1 MFKFANIEYFWF
13 LALVPVLILV
23 FLLML
28 RWKKNAIAAFGDN
41 SVVQQLMPDMSPT
54 RPKWKVTLQI
64 IAFILLVIAMA
75 APQMGS
81 KLEEVKREGVDIML
95 ALDVSNSML
104 AEDLSPNRLERA
116 KRAMLQMV
124 DNLKGDRIGI
134 VVFAGEAYVQL
145 PITTDYG
152 AAKMFLNTIN
162 TEIVPTQGTAIGTAI
177 ELCIRS
183 FGENKENKKNRA
195 IIVISDGEDHQDDPV
210 AVAKEAANQG
220 IVVHTVGMG
229 SPQGAPIPVYKNAK
243 HAGYKSDRE
252 GQTVVTRLDEA
263 TLQEI
268 AAATGGMYIRAT
280 NAQGGLTAILDDIN
294 QMEKQEFTSSMFSDY
309 EDQFQYFVAL
319 AMLLLALDFFLPERK
334 SKWSGKLNLFGEKR

>member
-1 MFKFANIEYFWF
+1 MFRFANIEYFWF
-13 LALVPVLILV
+13 LALVPVLLLI
-23 FLLML
+23 FLMML
-28 RWKKNAIAAFGDN
+28 RWKKKALESFGD
-41 SVVQQLMPDMSPT
+41 SEVVQQLMPDVSHT
-54 RPKWKVTLQI
+54 RPKWKLAFQML
-64 IAFILLVIAMA
+64 AFILLIVAIT

-81 KLEEVKREGVDIML
+81 KMEEIKREGVDIML

-177 ELCIRS
+177 DLSIRS

-195 IIVISDGEDHQDDPV
+195 IIIISDGEDHQDDPV
-210 AVAKEAANQG
+210 GAAKRAAEEG
-220 IVVHTVGMG
+220 IVVYTVGMG
-229 SPQGAPIPVYKNAK
+229 SPQGAPIPSFKNGRP
-243 HAGYKSDRE
+243 AGFKTDRD
-252 GQTVVTRLDEA
+252 GQTVITRLDEA

-268 AAATGGMYIRAT
+268 ASATGGMYIRAT
-280 NAQGGLTAILDDIN
+280 NAQAGLTAIMDDIS
-294 QMEKQEFTSSMFSDY
+294 QMEKQEFSASMFSDY

-319 AMLLLALDFFLPERK
+319 ALLLLTLDFFMPEKK
-334 SKWSGKLNLFGEKR
+334 SRWSGKLNLFGEKK